1 MGRFEVAAGPEGDAE
16 KAGSPRPHHV
26 VVFES
31 QLHSPLCVLDRGGH
45 IPSNLCQRCP
55 VHLDVPPEPSQF
67 TLIVDSG
74 SGRRDDPSLGV
85 VQAALNSSKL
95 SAQQ

>member
-45 IPSNLCQRCP
+45 IPSNLCQRRP

-67 TLIVDSG
+67 TLVADG
-74 SGRRDDPSLGV
+74 SGGRVDPLLSV
-85 VQAALNSSKL
+85 VQAALNVSQLSSQK
-95 SAQQ
+95 

>member
-1 MGRFEVAAGPEGDAE
+1 MSGFEVAAGPEGDAE

-45 IPSNLCQRCP
+45 IPSNLCQRRP
-55 VHLDVPPEPSQF
+55 VHLDVAPEATQL
-67 TLIVDSG
+67 TLIADSG
-74 SGRRDDPSLGV
+74 SGRRVDPSLGI
-85 VQAALNSSKL
+85 VQAALNASKL

>member
-1 MGRFEVAAGPEGDAE
+1 MGGFEVAAGPEGDAE

-31 QLHSPLCVLDRGGH
+31 QLPSPLCVLDRGGH
-45 IPSNLCQRCP
+45 IPSNLCQRRP

-67 TLIVDSG
+67 TLVADSG
-74 SGRRDDPSLGV
+74 SGRRVDPSLGV